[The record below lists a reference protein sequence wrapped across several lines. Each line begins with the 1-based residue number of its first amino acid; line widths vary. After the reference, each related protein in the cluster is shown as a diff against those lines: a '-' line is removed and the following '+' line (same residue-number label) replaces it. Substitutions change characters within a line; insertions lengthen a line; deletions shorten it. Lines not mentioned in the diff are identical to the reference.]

1 MYEKW
6 DALLSE
12 DVTEIKD
19 VAQLDLQDESLK
31 TAIDNLDKN
40 KTLVLC
46 RILDNRPIESIEEAY
61 LKLHLISY
69 KHFLPNS
76 LNLDNLFDCL
86 LNVAWTNQGPVE
98 LDGIEEKILSA
109 KINNQSLE
117 IKSIDKFPC
126 LTDYIIPPGVRI
138 ADASRVRLGAYLS
151 EGTTVMHEGFV
162 NFNAGT
168 LGSAMIEG
176 RISAGVVVGKNS
188 DLGGGCSTMG
198 TLSGGNNVKISIGEN
213 CLLGANSGL
222 GIPIGDNCII
232 EAGLYL
238 TGGSKITIYNSD
250 STPSTAYEALMQRET
265 LGATGVGNG
274 VAIPHARL
282 AGLEKVV
289 GAFFKLDKPMDFSSV
304 DRKPVDL
311 IFALFAPENAGVE
324 HLKALAL
331 VSRTLRDDSMCSKL
345 RANSNS
351 TTMYAILTEKMEY
364 KAA

>member
-1 MYEKW
+1 MNNFPLIGLGIATKGASGNTLDTFYPCISFKNGKDKISLMYEQW
-6 DALLSE
+6 DSLMSQN
-12 DVTEIKD
+12 VTEIKD
-19 VAQLDLQDESLK
+19 VAQLNLQDENLNAVIGNLK
-31 TAIDNLDKN
+31 KN

-46 RILDNRPIESIEEAY
+46 RILDNHPIECVEEAY

-76 LNLDNLFDCL
+76 LNLENLFDNL
-86 LNVAWTNQGPVE
+86 LNLAWTNQGPLE
-98 LDGIEEKILSA
+98 LDSIEAKILSA
-109 KINNQSLE
+109 KINGQSLE

-168 LGSAMIEG
+168 LGPAMIEG

-238 TGGSKITIYNSD
+238 TGGSKITTYSSDNNIESIVKASQLAGKDNLLFIRNSQ
-250 STPSTAYEALMQRET
+250 SGAIEARINSKSVALNET
-265 LGATGVGNG
+265 LHKN
-274 VAIPHARL
+274 
-282 AGLEKVV
+282 
-289 GAFFKLDKPMDFSSV
+289 
-304 DRKPVDL
+304 
-311 IFALFAPENAGVE
+311 
-324 HLKALAL
+324 
-331 VSRTLRDDSMCSKL
+331 
-345 RANSNS
+345 
-351 TTMYAILTEKMEY
+351 
-364 KAA
+364 

>member
-1 MYEKW
+1 MNNGPLIGLGIATKGTSGNILDAFYPCISFKNGEDEISLMYEKW

-19 VAQLDLQDESLK
+19 IAQLNLQDESLK
-31 TAIDNLDKN
+31 TAIHNLDKN

-86 LNVAWTNQGPVE
+86 LNLVWTNQGPME
-98 LDGIEEKILSA
+98 LDEIEEKILSA

-222 GIPIGDNCII
+222 GIPIGDNCIV

-238 TGGSKITIYNSD
+238 TSGSKIIAYNSD
-250 STPSTAYEALMQRET
+250 NESGSIVKASE
-265 LGATGVGNG
+265 
-274 VAIPHARL
+274 L
-282 AGLEKVV
+282 AGQDNLLFIRNSQS
-289 GAFFKLDKPMDFSSV
+289 GAIEARINSKSV
-304 DRKPVDL
+304 
-311 IFALFAPENAGVE
+311 ALNP
-324 HLKALAL
+324 
-331 VSRTLRDDSMCSKL
+331 TLHK
-345 RANSNS
+345 N
-351 TTMYAILTEKMEY
+351 
-364 KAA
+364 

>member
-1 MYEKW
+1 MNNFPLIGLGIATKGNSGNTLDTFYPCISFKNGEDKISLMYEEW
-6 DALLSE
+6 DALMNQN
-12 DVTEIKD
+12 VTEIND
-19 VAQLDLQDESLK
+19 VAQLNLQNKNLN
-31 TAIDNLDKN
+31 TAIGNLDKN

-46 RILDNRPIESIEEAY
+46 RILDNHPIECIEEAY

-76 LNLDNLFDCL
+76 LNLDNLFDSL
-86 LNVAWTNQGPVE
+86 LNVAWTDQGPME
-98 LDGIEEKILSA
+98 LDEIEEKILSA
-109 KINNQSLE
+109 KANNQALE

-176 RISAGVVVGKNS
+176 RISAGVMVGKNS

-222 GIPIGDNCII
+222 GIPLGNNCII
-232 EAGLYL
+232 EAGLYI
-238 TGGSKITIYNSD
+238 TGGSKITMYNSD
-250 STPSTAYEALMQRET
+250 NEPGSVIKASE
-265 LGATGVGNG
+265 
-274 VAIPHARL
+274 L
-282 AGLEKVV
+282 AGQDNLLFIRNSQS
-289 GAFFKLDKPMDFSSV
+289 GAIEVKINPKSV
-304 DRKPVDL
+304 
-311 IFALFAPENAGVE
+311 
-324 HLKALAL
+324 
-331 VSRTLRDDSMCSKL
+331 TLNQTLHK
-345 RANSNS
+345 N
-351 TTMYAILTEKMEY
+351 
-364 KAA
+364 